1 MTALELLARMVEHA
15 LINLM
20 LTNVSA
26 IQVSM
31 APTVIVTT
39 TSVHH
44 NLAEMGELVQMVLPS
59 IIANVRRVSQV
70 CLFPVFSRSLV
81 NVFVCD
87 LVK

>member
-1 MTALELLARMVEHA
+1 MVGHVM
-15 LINLM
+15 INLM

-26 IQVSM
+26 IQVLM

-44 NLAEMGELVQMVLPS
+44 NLAEMGELVQMVLLS

-70 CLFPVFSRSLV
+70 CLFVVFRIS
-81 NVFVCD
+81 
-87 LVK
+87 